1 MLMLGLN
8 ARDGNAHLERHKKK
22 RQKMSRQLQSLLK
35 RPLESRRMTRSH
47 RASLVLK
54 ADPSPSHRLESLRS
68 AKKSQRK
75 SSSRRRSPKKRR
87 TDQPTKGD
95 RSRQSPLIATRK
107 NLKRQLRRSQP
118 TVKWKRRASRS
129 PERQIRSQ
137 TKSSTTEVMP
147 SGSAQI
153 IKVISLVVRTPIQ
166 KATEATAIA
175 VAVTMVVG
183 PTTNSNI
190 IGHLTTVV
198 AVATGC
204 TMVAC
209 TRAGATETGSSVR
222 ASTKDLARSEHL
234 VVPLSPQV
242 MVVQE
247 GRRLMTSSTTKN
259 ISRNANFQPDLLRRS
274 NPESDELLGL
284 TGGVHRVAWLTR
296 LFVCLKI

>member
-1 MLMLGLN
+1 MWMLMLGQN
-8 ARDGNAHLERHKKK
+8 ARNGNAQLK

-35 RPLESRRMTRSH
+35 RPLESKRMTRSH

-54 ADPSPSHRLESLRS
+54 ADPSPSHRLGSLRS
-68 AKKSQRK
+68 AKKSQSK

-107 NLKRQLRRSQP
+107 NLIRQLRRSPP
-118 TVKWKRRASRS
+118 TKKWKRRASRS
-129 PERQIRSQ
+129 PERQRRSQ
-137 TKSSTTEVMP
+137 IKSSTTEVMP

-166 KATEATAIA
+166 KATEAMATA

-204 TMVAC
+204 MMVAC
-209 TRAGATETGSSVR
+209 TRAGATATGSSVR

-259 ISRNANFQPDLLRRS
+259 ISRNANFQPDLFRRS

-296 LFVCLKI
+296 LIVCLKI

>member
-1 MLMLGLN
+1 MWMLMLGQN
-8 ARDGNAHLERHKKK
+8 ARNGNAQPK

-35 RPLESRRMTRSH
+35 RLLESRRMTRSH

-54 ADPSPSHRLESLRS
+54 ADPSPSHRLGSLRS
-68 AKKSQRK
+68 AKKSQSK
-75 SSSRRRSPKKRR
+75 SSLRKRSPKKRR

-107 NLKRQLRRSQP
+107 NLKRQLRRSP
-118 TVKWKRRASRS
+118 PIKKWRRRASRS
-129 PERQIRSQ
+129 PERQKRSQ
-137 TKSSTTEVMP
+137 MKSSTTEVMP
-147 SGSAQI
+147 SESAQI

-166 KATEATAIA
+166 KATEAMATA
-175 VAVTMVVG
+175 VAVTMVAG
-183 PTTNSNI
+183 PTTNSSI

-198 AVATGC
+198 VVATGC
-204 TMVAC
+204 MMVAC

-274 NPESDELLGL
+274 NPESDELFGL

>member
-1 MLMLGLN
+1 MWMLMLGQN
-8 ARDGNAHLERHKKK
+8 ARNGNAQLK

-35 RPLESRRMTRSH
+35 RPLESRRMKRSH

-54 ADPSPSHRLESLRS
+54 ADPSPSHRLGSLRS
-68 AKKSQRK
+68 AKKSQSK

-107 NLKRQLRRSQP
+107 NLKRQLRRSPP
-118 TVKWKRRASRS
+118 TKKWKRRASRS
-129 PERQIRSQ
+129 PERQRRSQ
-137 TKSSTTEVMP
+137 IKSSTTEVMP

-166 KATEATAIA
+166 KATEATATA

-204 TMVAC
+204 MMVAC
-209 TRAGATETGSSVR
+209 TRAGATATGSSVR

-274 NPESDELLGL
+274 NPESDELLGI

>member
-1 MLMLGLN
+1 MWMLMLGQN
-8 ARDGNAHLERHKKK
+8 ARNGNAQLE

-54 ADPSPSHRLESLRS
+54 ADPSPSHRLGSLLS
-68 AKKSQRK
+68 AKKSQSK
-75 SSSRRRSPKKRR
+75 LSSRRRSPKKRR

-107 NLKRQLRRSQP
+107 NLKRQLRRSPP
-118 TVKWKRRASRS
+118 TEKWKRRASRS

-204 TMVAC
+204 MMVAC
-209 TRAGATETGSSVR
+209 TRAGATVTGISVR

-234 VVPLSPQV
+234 VVLLSPQV

-247 GRRLMTSSTTKN
+247 RTQTMTSSTIGSTSKN
-259 ISRNANFQPDLLRRS
+259 VNFPRGLLSRS
-274 NPESDELLGL
+274 SPESDEQFS
-284 TGGVHRVAWLTR
+284 ACKW
-296 LFVCLKI
+296 

>member
-1 MLMLGLN
+1 
-8 ARDGNAHLERHKKK
+8 
-22 RQKMSRQLQSLLK
+22 MSRQLQSLLK
-35 RPLESRRMTRSH
+35 RPLESRLMTRSH

-54 ADPSPSHRLESLRS
+54 ADPSPSHRLGSPRS
-68 AKKSQRK
+68 AKKSQSK

-95 RSRQSPLIATRK
+95 RSRQSPLIATKK
-107 NLKRQLRRSQP
+107 NLKRQLRRSPP
-118 TVKWKRRASRS
+118 TKKWKRRASRS
-129 PERQIRSQ
+129 PERQRRSQ
-137 TKSSTTEVMP
+137 MKSSTTEVMP

-166 KATEATAIA
+166 KATEATATA

-204 TMVAC
+204 MMVAC
-209 TRAGATETGSSVR
+209 TRAGATATGSSVR

-274 NPESDELLGL
+274 NPESDELLGI

>member
-1 MLMLGLN
+1 MWMLMLGQN
-8 ARDGNAHLERHKKK
+8 VRNGNAQLK

-35 RPLESRRMTRSH
+35 RRLESRRMTRSH

-54 ADPSPSHRLESLRS
+54 ADPSPSHRLGSLRS
-68 AKKSQRK
+68 AKKSQSK
-75 SSSRRRSPKKRR
+75 SSLRKRSPKKRR

-107 NLKRQLRRSQP
+107 NLKRQLRRSPP
-118 TVKWKRRASRS
+118 TKKWKRRASRS
-129 PERQIRSQ
+129 PERQRRSQ
-137 TKSSTTEVMP
+137 IKSSTTEVMP

-166 KATEATAIA
+166 KATEAMATA
-175 VAVTMVVG
+175 VAVTMVAG
-183 PTTNSNI
+183 PTTNSSI

-198 AVATGC
+198 VATGC
-204 TMVAC
+204 MMVAC
-209 TRAGATETGSSVR
+209 TRAGATATGSSVR

-284 TGGVHRVAWLTR
+284 IGGVHRVAWLTR

>member
-1 MLMLGLN
+1 MWMLMLGQN
-8 ARDGNAHLERHKKK
+8 ARNGNAQLK

-54 ADPSPSHRLESLRS
+54 ADPSPSHRLGSLRS
-68 AKKSQRK
+68 AKKSQSK

-87 TDQPTKGD
+87 TDQPIKGD

-107 NLKRQLRRSQP
+107 NLKRQLRRSPP
-118 TVKWKRRASRS
+118 TKKWRRRASRS
-129 PERQIRSQ
+129 PERQRRSQ
-137 TKSSTTEVMP
+137 MKSSTTEVMP

-166 KATEATAIA
+166 KATEATATA

-204 TMVAC
+204 MMVAC
-209 TRAGATETGSSVR
+209 TRAGATATGSSVR

-274 NPESDELLGL
+274 NPESDELLGI

>member
-1 MLMLGLN
+1 MWMLMLGQN
-8 ARDGNAHLERHKKK
+8 ARNGNAQLK

-54 ADPSPSHRLESLRS
+54 ADPSPSHRLGSLRS
-68 AKKSQRK
+68 AKKSQSK
-75 SSSRRRSPKKRR
+75 SSSRRKSPKKRR

-107 NLKRQLRRSQP
+107 NLKRQLRRSP
-118 TVKWKRRASRS
+118 HTKKWKRRASRS
-129 PERQIRSQ
+129 PERQRRSQ
-137 TKSSTTEVMP
+137 IKSSTTEVMP

-166 KATEATAIA
+166 KATEAMATA

-183 PTTNSNI
+183 PTTNSSI

-198 AVATGC
+198 VVATGC
-204 TMVAC
+204 MMVAC
-209 TRAGATETGSSVR
+209 TRAGATATGSSVR

-274 NPESDELLGL
+274 NPESDELFGL